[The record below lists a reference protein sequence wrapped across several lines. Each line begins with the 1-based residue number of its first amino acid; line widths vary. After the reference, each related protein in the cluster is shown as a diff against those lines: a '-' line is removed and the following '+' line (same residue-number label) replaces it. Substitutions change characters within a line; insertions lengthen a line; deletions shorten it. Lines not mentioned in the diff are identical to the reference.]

1 MDTANNTEH
10 VITDFS
16 SLEDESLT
24 LLGLDVDQALKN
36 SIAIGQTIKK
46 RTVLYESIFAFIIL
60 VLVIGLSTY
69 LTIQARG
76 NDAKTKSINSAI
88 KVKTKTEP
96 KTAAP
101 IATPTIQETPNTQ
114 AVIEPFVYP
123 SNQVGN
129 ISICNAPSTQNPG
142 SNGVDI
148 GTSVNAENYVP
159 KLSGNNFN
167 IPSTPGLVNVV
178 DSNAP
183 GGQYVVFNKGSF
195 QNDSYRKQS
204 SSGLTYCDSA
214 KRVDVTISGSG
225 YIVQTETY

>member
-88 KVKTKTEP
+88 KVKTKTSRI
-96 KTAAP
+96 T
-101 IATPTIQETPNTQ
+101 
-114 AVIEPFVYP
+114 
-123 SNQVGN
+123 
-129 ISICNAPSTQNPG
+129 
-142 SNGVDI
+142 
-148 GTSVNAENYVP
+148 
-159 KLSGNNFN
+159 
-167 IPSTPGLVNVV
+167 
-178 DSNAP
+178 
-183 GGQYVVFNKGSF
+183 
-195 QNDSYRKQS
+195 YRS
-204 SSGLTYCDSA
+204 H
-214 KRVDVTISGSG
+214 
-225 YIVQTETY
+225 